1 MDGLIVINKPLKCTS
16 MDVIRVLRRVVGTR
30 KVGHAGT
37 LDPLATGVLLV
48 CLGKVTKSIN
58 KLMGMEKE
66 YFAEID
72 FSAKTETDDLESELL
87 PVEIKTIPTLS
98 EIKKNLESFIG
109 DIKQAPPRYSAIKV
123 GGQKAYSLARE
134 GKRVNLGFRFVTINS
149 IEVLSY
155 NWPVL
160 SIKIICESGV
170 YIRSLAR
177 DLGDSL
183 GVGGHLISLV
193 RSRIGNYKIE
203 DAVDLEAIKNDL
215 KVVQD
220 NILQVD

>member
-1 MDGLIVINKPLKCTS
+1 MDGLLVINKPLGCTS
-16 MDVIRVLRRVVGTR
+16 MDVVRVLRKVTGIR
-30 KVGHAGT
+30 KIGHAGT

-48 CLGKVTKSIN
+48 CLGRATKSIS
-58 KLMGMEKE
+58 KLMGMKKE
-66 YFAEID
+66 YLAEVD
-72 FSAKTETDDLESELL
+72 FSAKSETDDLEGELL
-87 PVEIKTIPTLS
+87 PVEVKVIPTLT
-98 EIKKNLESFIG
+98 EIEKSIESFIG

-123 GGQKAYSLARE
+123 GGKKAYSLARE
-134 GKRVNLGFRFVTINS
+134 GKKVNLGYRFVTINS
-149 IEVLSY
+149 IKVISY

-160 SIKIICESGV
+160 SIKVICESGV

-183 GVGGHLISLV
+183 EVGGHLISLV
-193 RSRIGNYKIE
+193 RTKIGNYKIE